1 MAAARD
7 SRGFAPAMAREA
19 NVGEAA
25 LRVYET
31 GQALTLQR
39 LEFWMAEA
47 RMHARSGAGALFAA
61 CVAFAGWFYFVAGV
75 INALARE
82 YPRFAVEMSVGGF
95 HVVLALALFTISQRA
110 LAEHGGRS

>member
-1 MAAARD
+1 MARD
-7 SRGFAPAMAREA
+7 SRGFAPAAPRDA

-25 LRVYET
+25 LRVYEA

-39 LEFWMAEA
+39 FELWLAEA
-47 RMHARSGAGALFAA
+47 RMFARSGAGILLAA
-61 CVAFAGWFYFVAGV
+61 SVAFAGWFYFVAGV
-75 INALARE
+75 IDALARE

-110 LAEHGGRS
+110 VAEHGRRS